1 MGAMF
6 RSEEMALCQLFI
18 QPEAAYSSVST
29 LGEAGIVQF
38 RDLNSRMNAFQR
50 KFVSEVR
57 RCDELERKIRYI
69 EAEINKE
76 GVQIQENSTFPNAPN
91 PREIIDLENHLERT
105 ESEILELSQNAIN
118 LKSNYLELTELK
130 HVLEK
135 TQTFFHESFSFPQ
148 HETGSQGND
157 SLTKALIS
165 EESQNQVGRGRL
177 GFVAGVVPRERVPA
191 FERMLWRISRGNVF
205 LRQAEL
211 DQPLEDPATGNEIY
225 KTVFVAFFQGE
236 QLKSRVKKVCS
247 GFHASFYPCPSAH
260 QERTDMVQGVKTR
273 LEDLNMVLNQTR
285 DHRQRVLVSV
295 AKELHAWSVMVRKMK
310 AIYHTLNSFNM
321 DVTKKC
327 LIGECWVPVKHLT
340 FVRLTLAE
348 GSKAVGSSIPSFL
361 NVIETNEMPPTFN
374 QTNRFTQGFQNLID
388 SYGIATYR
396 ELNPGLYTIV
406 TFPFL
411 FGIMF
416 GDAGHGIILTLFGA
430 FMVIWEQKL
439 MKKKT
444 TNEIWNIFFGG
455 RYIILLM
462 GLFSIYTGLI
472 YNDFFS
478 KSISVFGSAW
488 KNNYN
493 LSTIM
498 GNRDLILDPATSD
511 YDQIPYPFGL
521 DPVWQ
526 VAENKIIFLNSYKMK
541 LSIIFG
547 VVHMIFGVTLSVINH
562 VHFRKPVN
570 ILLEFLPQLIFL
582 VLLFGYMVTLMFM
595 KWIMYA
601 PQNLDIPRV
610 VVWLHGHPDVYEVD
624 YVCSTEPVNILLEF
638 LPQLIFLVLLFGY
651 MVTLMFMKWIMY
663 APQNPLLTS
672 PRCAPS
678 VLILFINMM
687 LFKHS
692 IPFPGCEEYMYESQH
707 QVQTVLV
714 LISLACIPV
723 MLLGKPIYLIFFASK
738 NKHKHQQ
745 VSNNGDLQGGIEL
758 HSNDEVLPSSP
769 EGPEEEHEEPAEIL
783 IHQSIHTI
791 EYVLSTISHTAS
803 YLRLWALS
811 LAHAQLSEVLWNMV
825 LKLGLQ
831 SESHAGAIMLYISFA
846 LWAMFTLA
854 ILVMMEGL
862 SAFLHTLRLHWV
874 EFMSKFYTGT
884 GYLFQPFSFKHVL
897 EAEEHAAEE

>member
-1 MGAMF
+1 MF
-6 RSEEMALCQLFI
+6 RSEEMVLCQLFI

-38 RDLNSRMNAFQR
+38 RDLNSSMNAFQR

-76 GVQIQENSTFPNAPN
+76 EVAIQENTNTPNAPN

-118 LKSNYLELTELK
+118 LKSNYLELSELK

-135 TQTFFHESFSFPQ
+135 TQTFFHESYSFPQ
-148 HETGSQGND
+148 QDVASSGTD
-157 SLTKALIS
+157 SLTKALIT
-165 EESQNQVGRGRL
+165 EESQTQVSRGRL

-211 DQPLEDPATGNEIY
+211 DKPLEDPATGNEIY

-247 GFHASFYPCPSAH
+247 GFHASFYPCPSSH
-260 QERTDMVQGVKTR
+260 QERNEMVQGVKTR
-273 LEDLNMVLNQTR
+273 LEDLNLVLNQTR

-295 AKELHAWSVMVRKMK
+295 AKELHNWSVMVRKMK

-327 LIGECWVPVKHLT
+327 LIGECWVPLKQLT

-361 NVIETNEMPPTFN
+361 NVIESNELPPTFN

-388 SYGIATYR
+388 SYGIASYR
-396 ELNPGLYTIV
+396 EINPALYTIV

-416 GDAGHGIILTLFGA
+416 GDAGHGVILTLFGA
-430 FMVIWEQKL
+430 FMVIWEQDL

-444 TNEIWNIFFGG
+444 SNEIWNIFFGG

-472 YNDFFS
+472 YNDVFS
-478 KSISVFGSAW
+478 KSLQLFESSW
-488 KNNYN
+488 KINYN

-498 GNRDLILDPATSD
+498 ENKDLILDPATQD
-511 YDQIPYPFGL
+511 YAQVPYPFGL

-526 VAENKIIFLNSYKMK
+526 ISANKIIFLNSYKMK

-547 VVHMIFGVTLSVINH
+547 VVHMMFGVTLSVVNH
-562 VHFRKPVN
+562 IHFHKPIN
-570 ILLEFLPQLIFL
+570 ILLEFLPQIIFL
-582 VLLFGYMVTLMFM
+582 VLLFFYMVTLMFL
-595 KWIMYA
+595 KWLWYA
-601 PQNLDIPRV
+601 P
-610 VVWLHGHPDVYEVD
+610 
-624 YVCSTEPVNILLEF
+624 
-638 LPQLIFLVLLFGY
+638 
-651 MVTLMFMKWIMY
+651 K
-663 APQNPLLTS
+663 NPLRTS

-687 LFKHS
+687 LFKDS
-692 IPFPGCEEYMYESQH
+692 VPFPECDQYMFEGQSKL
-707 QVQTVLV
+707 QTFLV
-714 LISLACIPV
+714 LIALSCVPV
-723 MLLGKPIYLIFFASK
+723 MLFGKPVYLIFFARK
-738 NKHKHQQ
+738 NKHKHEQ
-745 VSNNGDLQGGIEL
+745 VSNGDLQGGIEL
-758 HSNDEVLPSSP
+758 RANEEMLPSPPVES
-769 EGPEEEHEEPAEIL
+769 GEEHESASEIL

-831 SESHAGAIMLYISFA
+831 SESHLGALMLYVTFG
-846 LWAMFTLA
+846 LWALFTLA
-854 ILVMMEGL
+854 ILIMMEGL

-874 EFMSKFYTGT
+874 EFMSKFYTGA
-884 GYLFQPFSFKHVL
+884 GYPFQPFSFKHVL
-897 EAEEHAAEE
+897 ENDEQATSDE